1 MRIALR
7 VFIVLVALPAALL
20 WLAWRL
26 AQGQLQ
32 PSVDTAAAAAAPPAP
47 ASVAVAEQASTD
59 ALQAVL
65 RERRESAARCV
76 GRGLRVADADVR
88 EARLTLVVATST
100 GCRRGCE
107 AERIAEHLN
116 DRYTMEGLRV
126 LLLRTD
132 EDGRM
137 ETPMGVTTVVVPDC
151 ARLFQPHGHDYFLR
165 HSDGSLSSSGER
177 HEAALL
183 EELELEFDPE
193 PLVRRHL
200 NLRN

>member
-7 VFIVLVALPAALL
+7 LFVMLVVLPAALL
-20 WLAWRL
+20 WLAWAL
-26 AQGQLQ
+26 AQRLGQ
-32 PSVDTAAAAAAPPAP
+32 PPGDTTGDAVVSAPPSP
-47 ASVAVAEQASTD
+47 ATSDQQGPTD
-59 ALQAVL
+59 ALHAVVRQR
-65 RERRESAARCV
+65 RERAAQCV
-76 GRGLRVADADVR
+76 GQGLRVAGADLR

-100 GCRRGCE
+100 GCQRGCE
-107 AERIAEHLN
+107 AEHIAEYLN
-116 DRYTMEGLRV
+116 DSYMLEGLRV

-137 ETPMGVTTVVVPDC
+137 DTPMGVTTVVVPGC
-151 ARLFQPHGHDYFLR
+151 ARLFEALGHDYFLR
-165 HSDGSLSSSGER
+165 HADGSLSSSGER

-183 EELELEFDPE
+183 YEVGLEFDPE